1 MVNDVLRGDKF
12 LIQISRYEA
21 LVPMPAHNDRSKKE
35 LTLEAIVEG
44 RKMEAYVEHRTK
56 EMHACWICGTVG
68 YKKLPM
74 KSVGGR
80 WICINCLR
88 ALRET
93 LDSLDQWEVELEL
106 EHEMSKTIDES
117 LDL

>member
-1 MVNDVLRGDKF
+1 MSADK
-12 LIQISRYEA
+12 E
-21 LVPMPAHNDRSKKE
+21 HSKKD

-44 RKMEAYVEHRTK
+44 KKMDAYVEHRTK
-56 EMHACWICGTVG
+56 EMNVCWICGAVG

-74 KSVGGR
+74 KSVGTR

-88 ALRET
+88 SFKEA
-93 LDSLDQWEVELEL
+93 LDSIDQWEIELEL
-106 EHEMSKTIDES
+106 EEEMSKTIDES